1 MLGGLMNGRFW
12 RLGVATIALT
22 LAGTVAAQEPTSSW
36 RKAAWAMQTLEP
48 AARETLRV
56 KWGEPI
62 FTQPVALAE
71 AAILTDDSDL
81 VLPGMPLAKAPV
93 TLRLAKG
100 ARFYRVATAD
110 PAHRT
115 YCGGDGGYKAA
126 NAMIK
131 LESRLCLV
139 DETGDGVFDQL
150 MLGTLSRPPSG
161 AGALGG
167 VAFELVR
174 MFFTG
179 DAGFQPMVL
188 SADSRHRIAARFTTA
203 RPETRLLSVGPV
215 LMREKQA
222 FAAGLM
228 LVGAEGKGRVTTLF
242 DPAVDS
248 PVTDRYPKMLTKE
261 PQFKHLRPV
270 QLDRLPGTIDLGGA
284 SVVVK
289 AIDAEGAEIEIVR
302 DFGDAPV
309 PVALAGLILTDG
321 H

>member
-1 MLGGLMNGRFW
+1 MMNGQLW
-12 RLGVATIALT
+12 RLAATTIALT
-22 LAGTVAAQEPTSSW
+22 LAGSGAAQEPTSSW

-48 AARETLRV
+48 AAKETRRV
-56 KWGEPI
+56 KWGDLV

-71 AAILTDDSDL
+71 AAVLTDDSD
-81 VLPGMPLAKAPV
+81 VELPGMPLAKAPV

-110 PAHRT
+110 PGHRA
-115 YCGGDGGYKAA
+115 YCGGDSGYKAA

-161 AGALGG
+161 SGSLGG

-174 MFFTG
+174 LLFTG

-188 SADSRHRIAARFTTA
+188 SADSRHRIAVRFTTS
-203 RPETRLLSVGPV
+203 RPDTRLFSAGPV
-215 LMREKQA
+215 LMREKQGV
-222 FAAGLM
+222 AAGLM

-242 DPAVDS
+242 DPAVDG
-248 PVTDRYPKMLTKE
+248 PATDRYPKMLTKE

-270 QLDRLPGTIDLGGA
+270 QLDRLPATVDLGGA
-284 SVVVK
+284 TLIVK
-289 AIDAEGAEIEIVR
+289 AIDTEGAEIEIVR

-309 PVALAGLILTDG
+309 PVALAGLILPDAQ
-321 H
+321 

>member
-1 MLGGLMNGRFW
+1 MNGQLW
-12 RLGVATIALT
+12 RLGAATIALT

-36 RKAAWAMQTLEP
+36 RKAAWSMQTLEP
-48 AARETLRV
+48 AAKETRRV
-56 KWGEPI
+56 KWGEPV

-71 AAILTDDSDL
+71 AAVLTDDST
-81 VLPGMPLAKAPV
+81 VELPGMPLAKAPV

-100 ARFYRVATAD
+100 TRFYRVATAD
-110 PAHRT
+110 TGHRA
-115 YCGGDGGYKAA
+115 YCGGDSGYKAS

-188 SADSRHRIAARFTTA
+188 SADSRHRIAVPFTTS
-203 RPETRLLSVGPV
+203 RPETRLFSVGPV
-215 LMREKQA
+215 LMREKQNV
-222 FAAGLM
+222 AAGLM

-242 DPAVDS
+242 DPAVDG
-248 PVTDRYPKMLTKE
+248 PATDRYPKMLSKE

-270 QLDRLPGTIDLGGA
+270 QLDRLPATVDLGGA

-289 AIDAEGAEIEIVR
+289 AIDDEGAEIEIVR
-302 DFGDAPV
+302 DYSDAPV
-309 PVALAGLILTDG
+309 PVALAGLILADAQQP
-321 H
+321 